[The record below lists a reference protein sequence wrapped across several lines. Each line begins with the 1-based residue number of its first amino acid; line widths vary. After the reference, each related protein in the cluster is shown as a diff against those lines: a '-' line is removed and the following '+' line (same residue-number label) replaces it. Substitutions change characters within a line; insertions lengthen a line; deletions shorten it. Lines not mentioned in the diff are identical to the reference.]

1 MKRVLYLL
9 AFSQVFV
16 GCGDDPVPLAEG
28 IYGSL
33 GSALPTATEA
43 QQDVFARGEEVALR
57 RFAPTDGLGPHF
69 NVVFCGACHEKPV
82 FGGAGARYRDFLLV
96 GQRVGTEG
104 YLERGVSGVLPH
116 YTVGQAR
123 RRATDEG
130 ADAFALRNPIPFF
143 GVGLLAEISEEAI
156 LAHADPEDR
165 DGDGISGR
173 PNFDRGFVGRFGRKA
188 QTVSIEGFIRGPLFN
203 HLGITTDPLGPT
215 SRAQLPVPSPETVRG
230 SRAPLTGDVG
240 RAVQFQAAA
249 PDEPTEDDDGI
260 PDPELAEDDL
270 FALVSWAMLLAAPE
284 PEPPTE
290 RTREGEGLFE
300 AVGCADC
307 HVRALE
313 SPRGLVPLYSDLLLH
328 DMGPELADGVPM
340 RDATGFEFRTQ
351 PLWGVAAA
359 APYLHD
365 GRADTLDEAIRFH
378 GGEARAA
385 RDGYAEL
392 ASDARD
398 ALLAFLESLGGR
410 AQRTPGLIAPDAP
423 LGEVGTPGGPRRALD
438 AEEAAKFLRGREVAD
453 TDRFRSEG
461 LGPVFNGDACRA
473 CHFDPVPGGAGPT
486 DVDVFR
492 QAIPGEVNEPRG
504 LAHRFSTEAERPAP
518 ADGATFFE
526 ARQTPTMLG
535 MGLLDALPEALLE
548 ALADPDDANGDGISG
563 RVNRLPDGRVGR
575 FGWKAQVPSTR
586 EFVRDA
592 LTAELGF
599 TLPPDPGQTFGA
611 LADDDEVPDPEI
623 GLADMRDL
631 EFWLNELAPP
641 APRASDPGAEAAG
654 EALFASVGC
663 TSCHA
668 VVDGPDGPVRAYTD
682 LLLHDV
688 QPEAFRGVPDFD
700 ATEREFRTPPLW
712 GLGQT
717 GPWWH
722 DGRSFSIEDAIAR
735 HEAEGGASRRAYE
748 ALRAEDRAALL
759 AFLTSL

>member
-1 MKRVLYLL
+1 MRSRVSLFVLL
-9 AFSQVFV
+9 VACS
-16 GCGDDPVPLAEG
+16 DPVPVAEG
-28 IYGSL
+28 VYGPL
-33 GSALPTATEA
+33 GTAIPTAT
-43 QQDVFARGEEVALR
+43 DVQRAVFERGEEVALR

-69 NVVFCGACHEKPV
+69 YVVFCCACHEKPV

-96 GQRVGTEG
+96 GQRVGIDG
-104 YLERGVSGVLPH
+104 YLERGVNGVLPH
-116 YTVGQAR
+116 YTVGDDNR
-123 RRATDEG
+123 RPTDEN

-143 GVGLLAEISEEAI
+143 GVGLIAELAEEAI

-188 QTVSIEGFIRGPLFN
+188 QPVSIEGFIRGPLFN

-230 SRAPLTGDVG
+230 SRAPLTGGDVG
-240 RAVQFQAAA
+240 RSVQFQAAA

-284 PEPPTE
+284 ADEPSE
-290 RTREGEGLFE
+290 RTRAGEGHFE

-307 HVRALE
+307 HVRSLE
-313 SPRGLVPLYSDLLLH
+313 SPRGLLPLFSDLLLH

-340 RDATGFEFRTQ
+340 RDASGSEFRTQ

-378 GGEARAA
+378 GGEGSAA
-385 RDGYAEL
+385 RDGYAAL
-392 ASDARD
+392 PSGARD
-398 ALLAFLESLGGR
+398 ELLAFLESLGGR
-410 AQRTPGLIAPDAP
+410 AQRTPGLIPPDAP
-423 LGEVGTPGGPRRALD
+423 VSPVGAPGGPRRPLNAD
-438 AEEAAKFLRGREVAD
+438 EAAQFLRGREVAD
-453 TDRFRSEG
+453 TDRFRTEG

-492 QAIPGEVNEPRG
+492 QAIPGEVNQPMG
-504 LAHRFSTEAERPAP
+504 LAHRFSTEPQRPAP
-518 ADGATFFE
+518 AEGATFFE
-526 ARQTPTMLG
+526 PRQTPTMLG

-548 ALADPDDANGDGISG
+548 ALADPEDLDGDGISG
-563 RVNRLPDGRVGR
+563 RVNRTPDGRVGR

-592 LTAELGF
+592 LTAELGL

-611 LADDDEVPDPEI
+611 ETDGDDAPDPEI

-641 APRASDPGAEAAG
+641 APRSTDPGQEAAG

-663 TSCHA
+663 VSCHA
-668 VVDGPDGPVRAYTD
+668 VLDGPSGPVPAYTD

-688 QPEAFRGVPDFD
+688 QPAGFRGVPDFE

-712 GLGQT
+712 GVGET

-722 DGRSFSIEDAIAR
+722 DGRSFSLEDAIAR
-735 HEAEGGASRRAYE
+735 HETEGDASRLAYE
-748 ALRAEDRAALL
+748 ALDADERAALL
-759 AFLTSL
+759 AFLASL